1 MRILHIIQRYH
12 PAVGGAEIYMREISE
27 HLAAGGHQVTVL
39 TTDAL
44 DFELF
49 WIPDRRRIAEREGQH
64 EGVRI
69 LRFPVRHLPGCPL
82 MYSAWRRLLWLLSS
96 VRPIPA
102 SWLAWLA
109 RYTPWVPDLYRWLET
124 TQEPFDLVAAMTI
137 CYEPLLEAGLRFA
150 QRRGIPFVAYP
161 LTHLGAGA
169 APASDA
175 LSRFYTM
182 RHQVAVVRGSD
193 AVITATPAEKA
204 FYEQRGVPGERIVVA
219 GPGIEPAAVLGGDG
233 GRFRDAQEIHAP
245 LVVSIAPMSYDKGTM
260 HLVEAVLRLRQGGC
274 AVELALA
281 GPILAPFRRYL
292 AQMKEGAPHGATTN
306 GCAFARSSAV
316 RRYLAARG
324 HERAPRG
331 ATTNKDEASPL
342 VVPPSGGLSWLHIL
356 GPVSEETKRDLLAAA
371 DLFAM
376 PSRTDS
382 FGIVYL
388 EAWLY
393 GVPVIGARV
402 WGVCDVIHD
411 GEDGLLVPFGDV
423 PALAAAIE
431 RLLDSPQ
438 TREEMGARGRRR
450 VYAEYMWSQRHA
462 LISLLYANLVTGRG

>member
-12 PAVGGAEIYMREISE
+12 PAIGGAEVYMREISA
-27 HLAAGGHQVTVL
+27 HLAAERHQVTVL

-49 WIPDRRRIAEREGQH
+49 WIPGRRRIAEREAEHQ
-64 EGVRI
+64 GVRI

-82 MYSAWRRLLWLLSS
+82 MYSAWRRLLWLLSA
-96 VRPIPA
+96 VRPVPT

-124 TQEPFDLVAAMTI
+124 TQEPYDLVAAMTI
-137 CYEPLLEAGLRFA
+137 CYEPLLQAGRRFA
-150 QRRGIPFVAYP
+150 RRRGIPFVVYP
-161 LTHLGAGA
+161 LTHLGAGP
-169 APASDA
+169 APALDA

-182 RHQVAVVRGSD
+182 RHQVDIVRGSN
-193 AVITATPAEKA
+193 AAIVATPAEKA
-204 FYEQRGVPGERIVVA
+204 FYQQRGVPAEKIWVA
-219 GPGIEPAAVLGGDG
+219 GPGIEPVEVLGGDG
-233 GRFRDAQEIHAP
+233 GRFRDAQGIRAP

-260 HLVEAVLRLRQGGC
+260 HLVEAVRRLREGGR

-292 AQMKEGAPHGATTN
+292 AQMKEGAPDGATTN
-306 GCAFARSSAV
+306 A
-316 RRYLAARG
+316 
-324 HERAPRG
+324 
-331 ATTNKDEASPL
+331 DEASSL
-342 VVPPSGGLSWLHIL
+342 VVPPSGELSWLHVL

-402 WGVCDVIHD
+402 WGVSDVIRD
-411 GEDGLLVPFGDV
+411 GENGLLVPFGDV
-423 PALAAAIE
+423 AALAAAIE
-431 RLLDSPQ
+431 RLLDQPQ
-438 TREEMGARGRRR
+438 VRAEMGERGRRR
-450 VYAEYMWSQRHA
+450 VYAEYLWPQRHT
-462 LISLLYANLVTGRG
+462 LVSRLYADLVAGQA